1 VQSQDSD
8 IRNFD
13 RLYIQH
19 PRQWVAVLVALYALL
34 AGNYALN
41 TPAWQAPDEPAHY
54 NYIADIATQVRL
66 PVLQAGDYDQDLL
79 DWLRRRGFPPETP
92 IDRVRYE
99 GYQPPLYYLLAA
111 PLFWLSNG
119 NLLLLRCFGVLLGV
133 CTILTLYRCL
143 ELVFPGKPLIS
154 VSAAAFASL
163 LPMHIAMNAAVNND
177 SLAELLVAGSLLV
190 LLRWMHGQFYSE
202 PERPARSCTQ
212 RYLTLL
218 GVLLGLGML
227 TKIYA
232 YALAPV
238 CLCTIAAVAWR
249 RHPGSTLWSSIRL
262 SLWAGLPALLMGAP
276 WWIRNWRLYGA
287 WDLLGTRWHDKVVA
301 GQPTTSA
308 WLADNGVEA
317 FFERAFDFTFKSFW
331 GVFGWMG
338 VFLDERIY
346 TAMLLFTGILFLGLL
361 WALVRLIAGGPDMD
375 MDDFQ
380 LWVLGLFA
388 VLVVTVTASYV
399 VYNLKF
405 VQHQG
410 RYFFWG
416 LLPISTFVGLAWRE
430 VLRPLQGLITGILTG
445 TLALTFFIAGS
456 FGGGLKEWT
465 VLTCGLFAIFL
476 VCQPLLLIG
485 THELPQR
492 LAMLS
497 MSMKIQPGLERVL
510 AALRTCAWMTPF
522 LLLALLNLWIPIGVL
537 LPQLA
542 RYAPALILWIRIVLC
557 NQPSV
562 FLLMRLLAL
571 GEHPL
576 ILPLS

>member
-1 VQSQDSD
+1 MLLQSQDSD

-13 RLYIQH
+13 RLYIVH
-19 PRQWVAVLVALYALL
+19 PRWWVAVILVLYTLL
-34 AGNYALN
+34 AGNYVLN

-54 NYIADIATQVRL
+54 NYIADIATQYRL
-66 PVLQAGDYDQDLL
+66 PVLQLGDYDQDLL
-79 DWLRRRGFPPETP
+79 DQLHRRGFPPDASIEQ
-92 IDRVRYE
+92 VRYE
-99 GYQPPLYYLLAA
+99 GYQPPLYYLIAT
-111 PLFWLSNG
+111 PIFWLSNG
-119 NLLLLRCFGVLLGV
+119 NLLVLRFFGVLIGV

-154 VSAAAFASL
+154 VSATAFASL

-177 SLAELLVAGSLLV
+177 ALAELLVAGSLLV
-190 LLRWMHGQFYSE
+190 LLRWMHRQFYCA
-202 PERPARSCTQ
+202 PEEHPQFSGQGRLA
-212 RYLTLL
+212 LL
-218 GVLLGLGML
+218 GVFLGLGLL

-238 CLCTIAAVAWR
+238 CLLMIMVVVWR
-249 RHPGSTLWSSIRL
+249 RGPGSTLWSGISVA
-262 SLWAGLPALLMGAP
+262 LWAALPAFLIGLP

-287 WDLLGTRWHDKVVA
+287 WDLLGTRWHDEVVA

-331 GVFGWMG
+331 GVFGWLG

-361 WALVRLIAGGPDMD
+361 WALVRLISGGPDMD

-399 VYNLKF
+399 AYNLKF

-416 LLPISTFVGLAWRE
+416 LLPISAFVGLAWRE

-445 TLALTFFIAGS
+445 MLAVTFFIAGS
-456 FGGGLKEWT
+456 LGGGLKEWT

-485 THELPQR
+485 THEPPQR
-492 LAMLS
+492 LATFRMG
-497 MSMKIQPGLERVL
+497 MQTQPGLARAL
-510 AALRTCAWMTPF
+510 ASLRTCAWIAPF
-522 LLLALLNLWIPIGVL
+522 LLLALLNLWIPMRVL

-542 RYAPALILWIRIVLC
+542 R
-557 NQPSV
+557 
-562 FLLMRLLAL
+562 
-571 GEHPL
+571 
-576 ILPLS
+576 